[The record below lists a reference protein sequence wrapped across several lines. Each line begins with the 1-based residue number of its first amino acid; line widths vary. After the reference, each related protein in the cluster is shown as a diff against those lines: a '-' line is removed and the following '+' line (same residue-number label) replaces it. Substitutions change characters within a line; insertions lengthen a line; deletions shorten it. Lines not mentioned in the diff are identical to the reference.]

1 VAKKLKMLTKCAAP
15 PSTNTMPDQ
24 PLKHSS
30 SPLAHMPMKEVA
42 TSNELVRSS
51 PMRYEH
57 ILENKS
63 KHMPPILCHRT
74 ERLQSRRL
82 VCAVATLMLAT
93 YHLRSV
99 EAAAQEDFYFSRPS
113 ILEGDY
119 EIDNVDA
126 EQTLFD
132 GRRKRLSTHR
142 SKHGEVA
149 VSLHE
154 GEDETDEAIEPQVP
168 ENKSTGD
175 LSLSRMLGNPKKQT
189 TKDGISNNS
198 SGVLKKERKKVAI
211 QKKSPGGN
219 GRGKVTKIEQK
230 EGNKYAAST
239 NKKALQKI
247 EKNGNE
253 PGVGKLDKQGQKIL
267 LVKKK
272 NSQTLWHPSSGGEW
286 ERPGC
291 VCVEW
296 WGDDGWNNEGWESAE
311 SNDRWGH
318 NDIKKRNEILSAPED
333 ASPGVG
339 SSASS
344 FAMGFANGGGHRRL
358 NRGVKKKRKIGLG
371 SKSSKTK
378 SLKSKG
384 SKSKGAKSKS
394 SSTSSKKC
402 KKWVCEPT
410 SFP

>member
-1 VAKKLKMLTKCAAP
+1 MAKKLKMLTKCAAP

-30 SPLAHMPMKEVA
+30 SPLAHMSMKEVA

-51 PMRYEH
+51 PMRCKH

-63 KHMPPILCHRT
+63 KHM
-74 ERLQSRRL
+74 
-82 VCAVATLMLAT
+82 
-93 YHLRSV
+93 
-99 EAAAQEDFYFSRPS
+99 
-113 ILEGDY
+113 
-119 EIDNVDA
+119 
-126 EQTLFD
+126 
-132 GRRKRLSTHR
+132 
-142 SKHGEVA
+142 
-149 VSLHE
+149 
-154 GEDETDEAIEPQVP
+154 
-168 ENKSTGD
+168 
-175 LSLSRMLGNPKKQT
+175 
-189 TKDGISNNS
+189 
-198 SGVLKKERKKVAI
+198 
-211 QKKSPGGN
+211 
-219 GRGKVTKIEQK
+219 
-230 EGNKYAAST
+230 
-239 NKKALQKI
+239 
-247 EKNGNE
+247 
-253 PGVGKLDKQGQKIL
+253 
-267 LVKKK
+267 
-272 NSQTLWHPSSGGEW
+272 
-286 ERPGC
+286 
-291 VCVEW
+291 
-296 WGDDGWNNEGWESAE
+296 WGDDGWNDEGWESVE